1 MNNSLIK
8 SAAPAA
14 SGNNEL
20 MWHLCLL
27 RHYRSWE
34 YIKPL
39 TENALWWPLFP
50 SLSTSTETRR
60 LIMIIYLL
68 ITFTYISRRTVGETV
83 CRLEELIEVFFI
95 SASRIQTQN
104 AKLGCQVFCATAG
117 KQTDTMMRWG
127 GRGQEH
133 TAAIGT
139 STSVPPPP
147 PPSPKAWVKDQ
158 ISTLQPLVPKYP
170 GVRSHNLIRIGR
182 PLGAAAIK
190 VRPHASPLHAGVSA
204 QLCRVQPGN

>member
-20 MWHLCLL
+20 IWHLCLL

-68 ITFTYISRRTVGETV
+68 ITFTYISRRTVGGTV

-104 AKLGCQVFCATAG
+104 AKLGCQVFVLQREN
-117 KQTDTMMRWG
+117 KQTRWWG
-127 GRGQEH
+127 GGAELK
-133 TAAIGT
+133 
-139 STSVPPPP
+139 ST
-147 PPSPKAWVKDQ
+147 Q
-158 ISTLQPLVPKYP
+158 QPLRHQRQSP
-170 GVRSHNLIRIGR
+170 HL
-182 PLGAAAIK
+182 
-190 VRPHASPLHAGVSA
+190 RPHPQKPGSRIRFPPCKPSSPNIQESEVIT
-204 QLCRVQPGN
+204 